1 MLFYINFF
9 LTIVVL
15 LGSWIDQNQVNSAP
29 LGNVDVGIDMQP
41 PSKMCGQKALTE
53 VGLFTPLQMQLI
65 LLKETLI
72 LS

>member
-15 LGSWIDQNQVNSAP
+15 FGSWIDQNQVNSAP
-29 LGNVDVGIDMQP
+29 LGSVGVGMDMQP

-53 VGLFTPLQMQLI
+53 VGLFT
-65 LLKETLI
+65 LLHRLLLRRYKRN
-72 LS
+72 